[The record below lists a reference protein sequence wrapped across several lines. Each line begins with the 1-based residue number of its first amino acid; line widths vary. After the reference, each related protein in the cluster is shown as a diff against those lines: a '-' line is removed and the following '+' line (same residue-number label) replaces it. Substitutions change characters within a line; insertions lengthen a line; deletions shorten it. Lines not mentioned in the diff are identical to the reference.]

1 MVFVQIYTI
10 YIYYLF
16 DKYAMGRYFQ
26 LWKSPQNIH
35 NSSLIDLYDGDIAV
49 GCFFSFAGCTKYGQQ
64 GCVVIQPS
72 EMCICLKC
80 LSKNWDL

>member
-49 GCFFSFAGCTKYGQQ
+49 GCFFLLQDVLSMDNMGVWSFSQVR
-64 GCVVIQPS
+64 CVFV
-72 EMCICLKC
+72 
-80 LSKNWDL
+80 